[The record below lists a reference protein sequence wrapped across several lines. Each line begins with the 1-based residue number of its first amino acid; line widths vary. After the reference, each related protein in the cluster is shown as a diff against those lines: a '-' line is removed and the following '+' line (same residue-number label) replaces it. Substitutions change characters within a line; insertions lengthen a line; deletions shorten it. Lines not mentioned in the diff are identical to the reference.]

1 MTTSIRIDHDVPMQ
15 TRDGVTLRAD
25 VFRPDDGSRYPALLT
40 RTPYGKH
47 GYFHHDF
54 VSAVTAAREGYAVVI
69 QDTRGRFASE
79 GDYAFGMPEGD
90 DSYDTVEWVA
100 SQRWCD
106 GAVGM
111 YGPSYMG
118 GIQWEAA
125 MERPPSLRAI
135 APAISASPVYDLT
148 RAGVVPFEMMV
159 GWGAMMTAS
168 MIERAE
174 REGGDASGL
183 RRWLG
188 RMTTD
193 FDGMLHQLPVREALA
208 DLGPVGELFGQVPD
222 SPPPGTRASDL
233 LWDFARVAVPILH
246 TGAWYDLWVGTTVAS
261 FKGM

>member
-1 MTTSIRIDHDVPMQ
+1 MY
-15 TRDGVTLRAD
+15 RA
-25 VFRPDDGSRYPALLT
+25 RTPGALLT

-90 DSYDTVEWVA
+90 DSYDAVEWVA
-100 SQRWCD
+100 SQPWCD

-111 YGPSYMG
+111 YGASYG
-118 GIQWEAA
+118 GRVQWEAA

-135 APAISASPVYDLT
+135 APTISASPVADLT

-159 GWGAMMTAS
+159 GWLAMMTAS

-174 REGGDASGL
+174 RAAFVLEGARAREKASPEYGN
-183 RRWLG
+183 G
-188 RMTTD
+188 
-193 FDGMLHQLPVREALA
+193 VVA
-208 DLGPVGELFGQVPD
+208 DLRHGH
-222 SPPPGTRASDL
+222 
-233 LWDFARVAVPILH
+233 ILH
-246 TGAWYDLWVGTTVAS
+246 ACLLYTSPSPRDRTRSRMPSSA
-261 FKGM
+261 

>member
-25 VFRPDDGSRYPALLT
+25 VFRPDDGSRHPALLT

-47 GYFHHDF
+47 GYFHNDF
-54 VSAVTAAREGYAVVI
+54 VSAIAAAREGYAVVI

-79 GDYAFGMPEGD
+79 GDYAPGMPEGD

-135 APAISASPVYDLT
+135 APAIAASPVYGPHQGRR
-148 RAGVVPFEMMV
+148 RAVRNDGRL
-159 GWGAMMTAS
+159 ARDDDRQHD
-168 MIERAE
+168 RA
-174 REGGDASGL
+174 RRTEGGGMPAVSGA
-183 RRWLG
+183 G
-188 RMTTD
+188 S
-193 FDGMLHQLPVREALA
+193 
-208 DLGPVGELFGQVPD
+208 VP
-222 SPPPGTRASDL
+222 
-233 LWDFARVAVPILH
+233 
-246 TGAWYDLWVGTTVAS
+246 
-261 FKGM
+261 